1 MVVTEVKLVSDNFMH
16 VFYLFRDILCI
27 LDEVIR
33 SKETCPLLNY
43 TIQSKNIRSNGGML
57 FIEDHMI
64 FIQVP
69 ENAVSK
75 DDTVEIQAAASYY
88 GYYEIPD
95 DYQPISAYLW
105 VAANY
110 KFKRQVKIIM
120 PHYGAVFTEDDK
132 SAISVLTATEEDG
145 IKKEEG
151 HVVYRMHQ
159 DNSYECEVEGAV
171 CIYKVYH
178 FCSDCIA
185 ARKTKNLPNR
195 IVALHYFPQDYTSS
209 YNVKSEVCFCY
220 DTEFCKTVSL
230 K

>member
-1 MVVTEVKLVSDNFMH
+1 MDVI
-16 VFYLFRDILCI
+16 YLFMCHLG
-27 LDEVIR
+27 EVFK
-33 SKETCPLLNY
+33 SKEKCPLINY
-43 TIQSKNIRSNGGML
+43 NIESKNINSNGGML

-69 ENAVSK
+69 ENAVAK
-75 DDTVEIQAAASYY
+75 DDIVEVQAAVSYY

-95 DYQPISAYLW
+95 DYQPISAFLW
-105 VAANY
+105 VAADY
-110 KFKRQVKIIM
+110 KFKEQVKVIM

-132 SAISVLTATEEDG
+132 SAISVLTASEEDG
-145 IKKEEG
+145 VKKEEG
-151 HVVYRMHQ
+151 QIVYKMHQ

-171 CIYKVYH
+171 CVYKVNH
-178 FCSDCIA
+178 FCSNCIA

-195 IVALHYFPQDYTSS
+195 IVALHYFPEDYISI

-230 K
+230 N